1 MRLLIIDDDNDS
13 RSLVERMVRKF
24 GHRVTSVQSGS
35 EALQA
40 VSTEHYDVALVDL
53 QMPGMTGAETLRALR
68 SADSR
73 MRLLVVSG
81 ADDRFHVL
89 EAMQSGADG
98 YILKD
103 ELGVRLGEALQEVIA
118 GKSPL
123 SGGPASILVKHVS
136 GRLPPTSRGTPPG
149 GSPRLGTKS
158 GELIIGAVKLPPK
171 PKPEPEE

>member
-1 MRLLIIDDDNDS
+1 MRLLLVDDDTDS
-13 RSLVERMVRKF
+13 RALVERMVRKF
-24 GHRVTSVQSGS
+24 GHRVTSVQSGA
-35 EALQA
+35 EAILALGDDQF
-40 VSTEHYDVALVDL
+40 DVALVDL
-53 QMPGMTGAETLRALR
+53 QMPGMSGAETLRALR
-68 SADSR
+68 SCDAR

-81 ADDRFHVL
+81 ADDRHHVL

-103 ELGVRLGEALQEVIA
+103 ELSERLGDALQEVIA

-149 GSPRLGTKS
+149 GMPRLVDKS
-158 GELIIGAVKLPPK
+158 GEIILGAVKLK
-171 PKPEPEE
+171 PSKPSGDE

>member
-1 MRLLIIDDDNDS
+1 MRLLIVDDDTDS
-13 RSLVERMVRKF
+13 RALVERMVRKF
-24 GHRVTSVQSGS
+24 GHRVTAVQSGA
-35 EALQA
+35 EALLA
-40 VSTEHYDVALVDL
+40 LGSERYDVALVDL

-81 ADDRFHVL
+81 ADDRYHVL

-103 ELGVRLGEALQEVIA
+103 ELGDRLGEALQEVIA

-123 SGGPASILVKHVS
+123 SGGPASILVKHIS
-136 GRLPPTSRGTPPG
+136 GRLPPSSRGTPPNG
-149 GSPRLGTKS
+149 VVKLADKS
-158 GELIIGAVKLPPK
+158 GELVIGSVKLRK
-171 PKPEPEE
+171 ATEPGGEK

>member
-1 MRLLIIDDDNDS
+1 MRLLLVDDDNDS
-13 RSLVERMVRKF
+13 RSLVERMVKKF
-24 GHRVTSVQSGS
+24 GHKVTAVQSGAEAVLALGS
-35 EALQA
+35 ERF
-40 VSTEHYDVALVDL
+40 DVALVDL
-53 QMPGMTGAETLRALR
+53 QMPGMSGAETLRALR

-136 GRLPPTSRGTPPG
+136 GRLPPSTRGTPPG
-149 GSPRLGTKS
+149 GTPRISSTKS
-158 GELIIGAVKLPPK
+158 GELIIGSVKLEKSKPPS
-171 PKPEPEE
+171 EE